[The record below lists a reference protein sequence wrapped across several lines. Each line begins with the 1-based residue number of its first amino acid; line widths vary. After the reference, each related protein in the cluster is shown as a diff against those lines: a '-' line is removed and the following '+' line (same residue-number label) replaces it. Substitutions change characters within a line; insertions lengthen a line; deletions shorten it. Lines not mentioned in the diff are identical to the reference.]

1 MAVFFEALLT
11 TATATTR
18 PFSELEYR
26 WNFADAGSGS
36 WTNTPNMPNLSR
48 NLATG
53 PVAAHVF
60 AVPVDFRLKA
70 LPNPA
75 TGTGLATAP
84 VYSDLFR
91 LRRPQI
97 GVIDRGAVEG
107 P

>member
-1 MAVFFEALLT
+1 VINNIGAALSVLP
-11 TATATTR
+11 AIVGS
-18 PFSELEYR
+18 P
-26 WNFADAGSGS
+26 AGLIQS
-36 WTNTPNMPNLSR
+36 NNLLNS
-48 NLATG
+48 LPAALF
-53 PVAAHVF
+53 VASAP